1 MVPGDTPDALLAA
14 VQKAVLQALAQP
26 ASRERRAGLDLS
38 YEALAGVA
46 TSKRLSDLSARYAK
60 IAKSHADG
68 FTTCGIKVNRLA
80 DIHGI
85 GPHLDGQCN
94 LSNHVTRMGA
104 DHATAQDLAVAM
116 GFRAAVEE

>member
-1 MVPGDTPDALLAA
+1 MVPGNTPDALLAV
-14 VQKAVLQALAQP
+14 VQKAVLQELAQP

-38 YEALAGVA
+38 YEALTGVA

-80 DIHGI
+80 DVHRIR
-85 GPHLDGQCN
+85 PHFNRQRN
-94 LSNHVTRMGA
+94 FANHVACMRA
-104 DHATAQDLAVAM
+104 DHADAQDLAVAVR
-116 GFRAAVEE
+116 FR